1 MPRLSVHMPAY
12 NAESTIRLAI
22 ESVLRDIPADA
33 ELVVLDD
40 VSTDGTAQVVASITD
55 SRLRMINGT
64 HEGVG
69 RASQA
74 LLDSSDSEYIARMDS
89 DDVWFRGRARR
100 QLSAV
105 LSGADAVFASAVLW
119 RERRPLSFTAPTR
132 ISSRAFPFHLLLTN
146 PVTHSTLFAR
156 RSAIEDA
163 GGYRPFRTTE
173 DYDLYLRLAEQGS
186 ALRRLA
192 LPGVAYRV
200 HANQITAGADWRRES
215 WRNPQIAEV
224 FSSLAESLLGV
235 PAQRIS
241 SLAVDDDKSAAAR
254 RDQFADFAR
263 RFRAAISTQSATE
276 RWVLNRKLA
285 RRAAW
290 FHSHLENPSGT

>member
-192 LPGVAYRV
+192 
-200 HANQITAGADWRRES
+200 
-215 WRNPQIAEV
+215 
-224 FSSLAESLLGV
+224 
-235 PAQRIS
+235 AQRIS